1 MLRAAFA
8 ASALL
13 CLLPPPQALANATS
27 PTEDIAKAVDL
38 PWLKR
43 YEGSYIVSY
52 EQRRFDAVG
61 FPASKLL
68 VDEGSDARDA
78 KNNRIAAAKREV
90 SVEGQ
95 YTRLLYVA
103 PEDRSPL
110 EVMRNYIDE
119 IKANGGKMLYGCRD
133 EGCGGDMVGNDG
145 GGGTQG
151 LLGKLY
157 PAKRVKDEY
166 NSTGY
171 CASTRDP
178 VEQRYVLATLPDADG
193 GKRTLAVYAYAFDD
207 GYPYCGAL
215 DERTGVLVLAIEP
228 KAREKKMVTVTADEM
243 AQALASDGRIS
254 LYGIHFDF
262 NKSAIRPES
271 AATLKQIATLLEAQP
286 KLALDVVGHTD
297 NVGGADYNRKLSQ
310 RRADAV
316 VAALVE
322 EHGIDDGRL
331 APSGA
336 GMDKPVAGND
346 DEEGRAKNRRV
357 ELVKR

>member
-1 MLRAAFA
+1 MLRTIL
-8 ASALL
+8 ALL
-13 CLLPPPQALANATS
+13 CLLPLTALGNATI
-27 PTEDIAKAVDL
+27 PTEDIAKAADL

-52 EQRRFDAVG
+52 EQRRFDAIS

-78 KNNRIAAAKREV
+78 KNNRIAAAKRGV

-119 IKANGGKMLYGCRD
+119 IRAGGGKLLYGCRD
-133 EGCGGDMVGNDG
+133 EGCGGDMVGNG
-145 GGGTQG
+145 SGGGTQG

-171 CASTRDP
+171 CASASDP
-178 VEQRYVLATLPDADG
+178 TEQRYVLATLPDADG
-193 GKRTLAVYAYAFDD
+193 GEHTLAIYVYAFDD

-215 DERTGVLVLAIEP
+215 NERTGVLVVAIEP

-243 AQALASDGRIS
+243 AQALAAEGRIS
-254 LYGIHFDF
+254 LYGIYFDF
-262 NKSAIRPES
+262 NKSAVKPES
-271 AATLKQIATLLEAQP
+271 APTLEQIAALLKAQP

-322 EHGIDDGRL
+322 GYAIDDSRL
-331 APSGA
+331 TPGGA
-336 GMDKPVAGND
+336 GMDKPVADNGS
-346 DEEGRAKNRRV
+346 EEGRAKNRRV